1 MWESALPSAHV
12 KQLILHFV
20 RTAPM
25 SFVQLG
31 RVLPQIRGTKDL
43 ALTTGIILWRG
54 LSAEGVTALES
65 LHAARSIFF
74 WLCTPE
80 IYAHTGD
87 APFLRPVTLSRR
99 GGEEQWLPTMIH
111 SRAPTAAELR
121 MAVKEYVAAL
131 SRYSMPR
138 I

>member
-1 MWESALPSAHV
+1 MPSAHV

-25 SFVQLG
+25 SFMELG
-31 RVLPQIRGTKDL
+31 RVLPQIRGTKNL

-54 LSAEGVTALES
+54 LSLEGVAALES
-65 LHAARSIFF
+65 LHTARNVFF

-80 IYAHTGD
+80 IYTRTGD

-99 GGEEQWLPTMIH
+99 GGEERWLPTIIH
-111 SRAPTAAELR
+111 PSAPTAAESR
-121 MAVKEYVAAL
+121 MAVREYVAAL
-131 SRYSMPR
+131 SGNSMPR

>member
-12 KQLILHFV
+12 KHLILQFV

-25 SFVQLG
+25 SFMQLG
-31 RVLPQIRGTKDL
+31 RVLPQIRGTEDL

-65 LHAARSIFF
+65 LHAARNVFF

-80 IYAHTGD
+80 IYASSGD
-87 APFLRPVTLSRR
+87 APFLRPVTRSRR
-99 GGEEQWLPTMIH
+99 GDEERWLPTIIH
-111 SRAPTAAELR
+111 PRAPTAAESR
-121 MAVKEYVAAL
+121 MAVKEYAAAL
-131 SRYSMPR
+131 SRNLMPR